1 MTQQQFKVNLKLK
14 LIKASFLLNVGD
26 DFADPSK
33 QAFKKPTKD
42 STPSRFT
49 ICTISSEFNFMIFI
63 YAVVQFYPWFNFN
76 FPLFLGMV
84 MYGNETKDKIEPQHF
99 HQNDVGK
106 LGRGWRRKVSSIYSN
121 SCPAHLFLLFFNWF
135 LADLVKVI
143 GVAVHTS
150 KSRKVKKSDY
160 WQLGKRKPWQKKP
173 TDISG

>member
-1 MTQQQFKVNLKLK
+1 MTLLTHLNKRLKSRPKIRLPVDSLFAQYQVS
-14 LIKASFLLNVGD
+14 LIL
-26 DFADPSK
+26 
-33 QAFKKPTKD
+33 
-42 STPSRFT
+42 
-49 ICTISSEFNFMIFI
+49 IFI
-63 YAVVQFYPWFNFN
+63 YVVVQFYPWFNFN

-84 MYGNETKDKIEPQHF
+84 MYGNDTKDKIEPQHF

-121 SCPAHLFLLFFNWF
+121 SCPTHLFLLFFNWF

-150 KSRKVKKSDY
+150 KLWKVKKSDY
-160 WQLGKRKPWQKKP
+160 WQLGKSKPWQKKP

>member
-84 MYGNETKDKIEPQHF
+84 MYGNET
-99 HQNDVGK
+99 
-106 LGRGWRRKVSSIYSN
+106 
-121 SCPAHLFLLFFNWF
+121 
-135 LADLVKVI
+135 
-143 GVAVHTS
+143 
-150 KSRKVKKSDY
+150 
-160 WQLGKRKPWQKKP
+160 
-173 TDISG
+173 

>member
-63 YAVVQFYPWFNFN
+63 YVVVQFYPWFNFN

-106 LGRGWRRKVSSIYSN
+106 LGRGWRRKVSSYI
-121 SCPAHLFLLFFNWF
+121 LKLLPYPPLPSFFQ
-135 LADLVKVI
+135 LVLGRFGLSYWCGSTHKQI
-143 GVAVHTS
+143 A
-150 KSRKVKKSDY
+150 KSEKK
-160 WQLGKRKPWQKKP
+160 
-173 TDISG
+173 